1 LCRRANP
8 KVHLLL
14 EMITDHTLKVP
25 VRTDEYWATF
35 PERRATALPA
45 ILQLVD
51 EHTSQV
57 MPQTD
62 KLSHEQLLALEEDSN
77 RRCLEWAKGNLAVS
91 WLA

>member
-1 LCRRANP
+1 V
-8 KVHLLL
+8 K
-14 EMITDHTLKVP
+14 
-25 VRTDEYWATF
+25 TDEYWATF

-45 ILQLVD
+45 IMQLVD
-51 EHTSQV
+51 QHSSQE

-77 RRCLEWAKGNLAVS
+77 RRCLEWARQNLAVY